1 MYLLVMGTLIG
12 SFLVFICK
20 MKGRRNAI
28 TLAIIILMTAPFP
41 AIYLLHCPR
50 VDLAGITAPY
60 ADG

>member
-1 MYLLVMGTLIG
+1 MGTLIG

-20 MKGRRNAI
+20 MKGCRNAI
-28 TLAIIILMTAPFP
+28 TLTIIILITAPFLGV
-41 AIYLLHCPR
+41 YLLHCPR

>member
-1 MYLLVMGTLIG
+1 MGTLIG

-28 TLAIIILMTAPFP
+28 TLAIITLMTAPFP